1 MSSRSLFNQAGL
13 RRCIG
18 SPAPLLYTTVAAGV
32 AEVSYGRVG
41 ADKQYTLRVVSN
53 GMELTTLRYS
63 TNLRAEI
70 LQYLNTLK

>member
-1 MSSRSLFNQAGL
+1 MSNRSQFKQAGL

-18 SPAPLLYTTVAAGV
+18 SPAPVLYTTVAAGV

-63 TNLRAEI
+63 TNIRADI
-70 LQYLNTLK
+70 INYLSKIK